1 MTWTWWMT
9 LLAIFAALVLIGCIP
24 VGVDARYNAEGV
36 FLAAKLGPIRL
47 QLLPQKPKKKK
58 KQQKKPEKAPEKAA
72 SQEKK
77 PNPILSG
84 GVDEILQLLD
94 IVLDTLGDLRRKLRV
109 NELTLY
115 VRIGGSD
122 DPAKAAM
129 GYGRAWAAIG
139 AITPSL
145 ERLFVIKKRDIQP
158 ALDYNETSMKVNARL
173 ITTITIGRSLALAL
187 HAGVRFLKILNER
200 KKAV

>member
-72 SQEKK
+72 S
-77 PNPILSG
+77 
-84 GVDEILQLLD
+84 
-94 IVLDTLGDLRRKLRV
+94 
-109 NELTLY
+109 
-115 VRIGGSD
+115 
-122 DPAKAAM
+122 
-129 GYGRAWAAIG
+129 
-139 AITPSL
+139 
-145 ERLFVIKKRDIQP
+145 
-158 ALDYNETSMKVNARL
+158 
-173 ITTITIGRSLALAL
+173 
-187 HAGVRFLKILNER
+187 R
-200 KKAV
+200 KKSQTDPFRRRGRNFAAAGYCA

>member
-58 KQQKKPEKAPEKAA
+58 KQQKQQKKPEKAPEKAA

-84 GVDEILQLLD
+84 GVDGILQLLD

-109 NELTLY
+109 EELTLH
-115 VRIGGSD
+115 VCIGGSD
-122 DPAKAAM
+122 DPAVFNYAMFDFQRLVAAPIVILC
-129 GYGRAWAAIG
+129 GIIIEIVAI
-139 AITPSL
+139 
-145 ERLFVIKKRDIQP
+145 
-158 ALDYNETSMKVNARL
+158 MKVFKGDKQ
-173 ITTITIGRSLALAL
+173 GR
-187 HAGVRFLKILNER
+187 E
-200 KKAV
+200 